1 MSGWLPCLATRFR
14 LLGEQVLGWTME
26 GSSTDQVRGSSK
38 VPGLLGILTNLFPSN
53 NPSKS
58 YPLLVT
64 HASWSIQR
72 ERGEAYR
79 ESEQFISHQP
89 NSALIVNTTRNPDS
103 IPNKCYVHCGPNLSS
118 PCLFML
124 PSNSGLRDCC
134 QIITAF
140 VISLFRKSERISL
153 PRAPWLHCCTSLF

>member
-1 MSGWLPCLATRFR
+1 LGEQVLGWTMEGSSTDQVRCSSKVPGLLRILINLFPSNNPSKSYLATRFR

-64 HASWSIQR
+64 HASWSI
-72 ERGEAYR
+72 
-79 ESEQFISHQP
+79 
-89 NSALIVNTTRNPDS
+89 
-103 IPNKCYVHCGPNLSS
+103 
-118 PCLFML
+118 
-124 PSNSGLRDCC
+124 
-134 QIITAF
+134 
-140 VISLFRKSERISL
+140 
-153 PRAPWLHCCTSLF
+153 